1 MHILIFTIAMKKL
14 NLSFLLLN
22 IGYAEHHSDWN
33 WYNISNPFFRIYYVA
48 AGHAWVTIDGKD
60 YPMTEGHLYMIPP
73 MTIHND
79 NCDSTFKLVYL
90 HVLEEVQNEVSIFD
104 LKTFPFE
111 IKASDFEIN
120 MIKRLHK
127 INPNKSLAF
136 YDPKKYT
143 GKPFITNPFV
153 GKNDYDFIETKGI
166 LLVLF
171 SRFLASAKEAIMTHD
186 NRILKVIRFIRE
198 HLSEPIR
205 IIDLSDKCCLSEDH
219 FIRLFKKEM
228 GVTPIDYVNRKKIE
242 QCQLRLLLCEDS
254 IQEVAYTVS
263 IFNISYFNKLF
274 KKIVGTTPTKFKN
287 NYNS

>member
-1 MHILIFTIAMKKL
+1 MMKKF

-33 WYNISNPFFRIYYVA
+33 WYNIRNPFFRIYYVA
-48 AGHAWVTIDGKD
+48 KGHARVTIDGEV
-60 YPMTEGHLYMIPP
+60 YPLTQGHLYMIPP
-73 MTIHND
+73 MTIHSD
-79 NCDSTFKLVYL
+79 NCDSTFHLYYI
-90 HVLEEVQNEVSIFD
+90 HVFEELQKDISIFD

-111 IKASDFEIN
+111 IDATAFEIDL
-120 MIKRLHK
+120 IKRLHT

-143 GKPFITNPFV
+143 GEPFITNLFV
-153 GKNDYDFIETKGI
+153 GKNNYDFIETRGI

-171 SRFLASAKEAIMTHD
+171 SRFLAMAKDAVLTKD
-186 NRILKVIRFIRE
+186 NRIFKAIRFIRE
-198 HLSEPIR
+198 HLSESIK
-205 IIDLSDKCCLSEDH
+205 INDLTNECCLSEDH

-228 GVTPIDYVNRKKIE
+228 GITPIDYINRKKIE

-254 IQEVAYTVS
+254 IQEVAYSVS

-274 KKIVGTTPTKFKN
+274 KKIVGTTPSEFKN
-287 NYNS
+287 NYNSTS